1 MCRALIWREY
11 NCAEEWEV
19 ALSLWPKK
27 QVKSR
32 PKLKIPTQLTGGEH
46 ELGKTVLVWRIQP

>member
-27 QVKSR
+27 TSQAWA
-32 PKLKIPTQLTGGEH
+32 KLKIPTQLTGGEN
-46 ELGKTVLVWRIQP
+46 ELGNTVLVWRIQP